1 MAHESAAARIAELR
15 EQINHHNY
23 RYHVLDSPVIGDSQ
37 FDALFVELRELEK
50 SNPSLVTD
58 DSPTQRVGS
67 APSAQFNEVQH
78 PQAMLS
84 LSNTFNDDDLAA
96 WHKRAAGLLE
106 LDDFA
111 MVCEPKIDGLAIAL
125 TYEGGKLVRGATRGD
140 GLRGEDVTP
149 NVRTINAIPL
159 ALQSREV
166 PGRFEVR
173 GEVYMPR
180 DAFAA
185 LNAERTERGEQ
196 LIANPRNGAAGS
208 LRQLDPRITAQR
220 RLDVW
225 IYQLGWIEG
234 GAVPDTHK
242 GVMDWLLETGF
253 RVNPEIRRVEALPEV
268 AAYHTEWVE
277 SRFDKNYLTDGV
289 VIKIDRLDYQRH
301 LGFVGREPRWAI
313 AYKFPSEQAVTKLQ
327 KIAISVGRTGNLTP
341 FAMLEPVQVGGVT
354 VGQATLHNEDDIRR
368 KDIREG
374 DWVIIER
381 AGEVIP
387 RVVGPVLERR
397 TKSEQPFVMPAH
409 CPSCGTLAVREEG
422 EAAFRCVNAQCPA
435 QQLERIRHF
444 VSKGAMDIDGL
455 GEKLVA
461 TLLEQG
467 LIHDF
472 PDVYGLTQG
481 ELVEMERMGEKSAAN
496 LVAAIEAS
504 KDRSLPALLSALGIL
519 HVGGETADLLSRRFG
534 SIDALMGT
542 SQEEL
547 EAVPGIGPIVAKTIV
562 GHFANEG
569 NQRIVSELRAAGVQL
584 ESTGSVETDL
594 PQPFAGMRFVV
605 TGRLPGFT
613 RSEAEAFVKDRGG
626 QVSSSVSKKTN
637 YVIVGEEPGSKRD
650 NAVQMEIPI
659 LSDHEL
665 RELAERES
673 P

>member
-23 RYHVLDSPVIGDSQ
+23 RYHMLDSPVIGDSQ

-50 SNPSLVTD
+50 SNPSFVTD

-84 LSNTFNDDDLAA
+84 LGNTFNDGDLAA

-166 PGRFEVR
+166 PERFEVR

-185 LNAERTERGEQ
+185 LNAERAERGEQ
-196 LIANPRNGAAGS
+196 MIANPRNGAAGS

-268 AAYHTEWVE
+268 EAYHTEWVE

-313 AYKFPSEQAVTKLQ
+313 AYKFPSEQVVTKLQ

-455 GEKLVA
+455 GEKLAA

-519 HVGGETADLLSRRFG
+519 HVGGETAGLLSRRFG
-534 SIDALMGT
+534 SIDALMGG

-562 GHFANEG
+562 RHFANEG
-569 NQRIVSELRAAGVQL
+569 NQRIVSELRAAGVRL
-584 ESTGSVETDL
+584 ESTESVEADL

-650 NAVQMEIPI
+650 DAVQLEIPI

-665 RELAERES
+665 RELAEQES

>member
-1 MAHESAAARIAELR
+1 MAHESAAARITELR

-23 RYHVLDSPVIGDSQ
+23 RYHVLDSSVIGDSQ

-84 LSNTFNDDDLAA
+84 LGNTFNDDDLAA

-106 LDDFA
+106 VDDFA

-125 TYEGGKLVRGATRGD
+125 TYESGKLMRGATRGD
-140 GLRGEDVTP
+140 GLHGEDVTP

-159 ALQSREV
+159 ALQAREV
-166 PGRFEVR
+166 PRRFEVR

-185 LNAERTERGEQ
+185 LNAERAERGEQ

-220 RLDVW
+220 RLDIW

-253 RVNPEIRRVEALPEV
+253 RINPEIRRVEELPEV
-268 AAYHTEWVE
+268 VAYHTEWVE

-409 CPSCGTLAVREEG
+409 CPSCSTLAVREDG
-422 EAAFRCVNAQCPA
+422 EVAFRCVNTQCPA

-461 TLLEQG
+461 TLLEEG

-472 PDVYGLTQG
+472 PDVYGLTRD
-481 ELVEMERMGEKSAAN
+481 ELVEMERMGEKSATN

-504 KDRSLPALLSALGIL
+504 KNRSLPALLSALGIL

-534 SIDALMGT
+534 SIDALMGA

-569 NQRIVSELRAAGVQL
+569 NQRIVNELRAAGVRL
-584 ESTGSVETDL
+584 ESTERVEADL

-605 TGRLPGFT
+605 TGRLAGFT
-613 RSEAEAFVKDRGG
+613 RTEAEAFVKDRGG
-626 QVSSSVSKKTN
+626 QVSSSVSKKTT
-637 YVIVGEEPGSKRD
+637 YVIVGEDPGSKRD
-650 NAVQMEIPI
+650 DAVQLEIPI

-665 RELAERES
+665 RELAEQES

>member
-1 MAHESAAARIAELR
+1 MAHQTAAARIAELR

-37 FDALFVELRELEK
+37 FDALFVELRELER
-50 SNPSLVTD
+50 SNPSLVAD

-67 APSAQFNEVQH
+67 APSAQFNDVQH

-84 LSNTFNDDDLAA
+84 LGNTFNDDDLGA

-106 LDDFA
+106 VDDFA

-140 GLRGEDVTP
+140 GLHGEDVTP

-159 ALQSREV
+159 ALQARET
-166 PGRFEVR
+166 PRRFEVR

-185 LNAERTERGEQ
+185 LNAERAERGEQ

-220 RLDVW
+220 RLDIW

-234 GAVPDTHK
+234 GTVPDTHK

-268 AAYHTEWVE
+268 VAYHTEWVE

-354 VGQATLHNEDDIRR
+354 VSQATLHNEDDIRR

-409 CPSCGTLAVREEG
+409 CPSCGTLAMREEG
-422 EAAFRCVNAQCPA
+422 EVAFRCVNAQCPA

-472 PDVYGLTQG
+472 PDIYGLTQG
-481 ELVEMERMGEKSAAN
+481 SLVEMERMGEKSAAN
-496 LVAAIEAS
+496 LVAAIKAS
-504 KDRSLPALLSALGIL
+504 KERSLPALLSALGIL

-534 SIDALMGT
+534 SIDALMGA

-569 NQRIVSELRAAGVQL
+569 NQRIVSELRAAGVRL
-584 ESTGSVETDL
+584 ESTESVEADL

-650 NAVQMEIPI
+650 DAVQLEIPI